1 MHTARPRGRPIVAA
15 IDDSA
20 LAVAVARRA
29 ARLAREQDR
38 PLVLLTVVPFDLPV
52 QPSRDQLVG
61 KAHLLLAEAEAIA
74 ARVRPALGGLGLHP
88 RLVVRPYRDRGGPRR
103 AAQRIAA
110 TLVRASVEEDAHTL
124 VLGLPDRTGP
134 AGISVIGRITHS
146 APLDMNLAFAVV
158 QPRPQPQRRPDDS
171 DPEAAILL
179 GPRLVPDRPD
189 QVVISPP
196 GRRVLAERAYLL
208 RSIALPRQ
216 RVALAAGG
224 PDLGHRLLRY
234 DRVVAELRRLQRL
247 LRTAGSTADRPEDRT
262 RAELGDRVLLRA
274 PDGTLST
281 VLLVHPVEAMFN
293 PQGVSV
299 DTPLG
304 RTLFGRHVG
313 DLVKVPNQP
322 RTALAGR
329 SARIL
334 TCRRH
339 LALPATPC
347 RSGPRVLIGA
357 G

>member
-20 LAVAVARRA
+20 LAVSVARRA
-29 ARLAREQDR
+29 ARLAREQHR
-38 PLVLLTVVPFDLPV
+38 PLVLLTAVPFDLPV
-52 QPSRDQLVG
+52 RPSHDQLIG

-110 TLVRASVEEDAHTL
+110 TLVRAAVEEDAHTL

-134 AGISVIGRITHS
+134 AGTSVLARITHS
-146 APLDMNLAFAVV
+146 APLEMNLAFAVV
-158 QPRPQPQRRPDDS
+158 QPRPQPQRPA
-171 DPEAAILL
+171 EAAPQTEILL
-179 GPRLVPDRPD
+179 GPRLVPDRPER
-189 QVVISPP
+189 VLISPT
-196 GRRVLAERAYLL
+196 GRRLLAERAYLL

-224 PDLGHRLLRY
+224 PDLGQRLLRY
-234 DRVVAELRRLQRL
+234 EQVVAELRRLQRL
-247 LRTAGSTADRPEDRT
+247 LRTAGSTLDRPEDRT

-274 PDGTLST
+274 ADGTLST

-299 DTPLG
+299 DSPVG
-304 RTLFGRHVG
+304 RALFGRHVG
-313 DLVKVPNQP
+313 DVVKVPNQP
-322 RTALAGR
+322 RTELAGR

-334 TCRRH
+334 TCRRQ
-339 LALPATPC
+339 PAIPAPR
-347 RSGPRVLIGA
+347 RSRPRVLTGA

>member
-20 LAVAVARRA
+20 LAVSVARRA
-29 ARLAREQDR
+29 ARLAREQHR
-38 PLVLLTVVPFDLPV
+38 PLVLLTAVPFDLPV
-52 QPSRDQLVG
+52 RPSHDQLVG
-61 KAHLLLAEAEAIA
+61 KAHLLMAEAEAIA

-110 TLVRASVEEDAHTL
+110 TLVRAAVEEDAHTL
-124 VLGLPDRTGP
+124 VLGLPDRRSP
-134 AGISVIGRITHS
+134 AGTSVIGRITHN
-146 APLDMNLAFAVV
+146 APLEMNLAFAVV
-158 QPRPQPQRRPDDS
+158 QPRPQAQHPPDGAPQT
-171 DPEAAILL
+171 EILL
-179 GPRLVPDRPD
+179 GPRLIPERPDR
-189 QVVISPP
+189 VVISPA
-196 GRRVLAERAYLL
+196 GRRLLAERAYLL
-208 RSIALPRQ
+208 RAIALPRQ

-224 PDLGHRLLRY
+224 PDLGQRLLRY
-234 DRVVAELRRLQRL
+234 DQVVAELRRLQRL
-247 LRTAGSTADRPEDRT
+247 LRCAGSTADRPADRT

-274 PDGTLST
+274 ADGTVST

-304 RTLFGRHVG
+304 RALFGRHVG

-329 SARIL
+329 SARIIS
-334 TCRRH
+334 CRRH
-339 LALPATPC
+339 LVIPAP
-347 RSGPRVLIGA
+347 RHPRPRVLTGV